1 MSEKRP
7 SRHPTRKLRSSVPA
21 KVPSAPKVPR
31 AAATIA
37 LPGPDAAP
45 RMLLEV
51 EDLAFVAVDE
61 ESVAIAH
68 LVDGVRTV
76 RELAAARG
84 ISVHEAR
91 LRVADLRDRH
101 VVAVE

>member
-1 MSEKRP
+1 MTRERP
-7 SRHPTRKLRSSVPA
+7 SRHPTRKLRSTRPP
-21 KVPSAPKVPR
+21 KVPSPPR
-31 AAATIA
+31 APATIA
-37 LPGPDAAP
+37 LPGLDVAP
-45 RMLLEV
+45 RMLLEP
-51 EDLAFVAVDE
+51 EDLGFVALDE

-84 ISVHEAR
+84 LSLHEAR

-101 VVAVE
+101 VIALE

>member
-1 MSEKRP
+1 MSRERP
-7 SRHPTRKLRSSVPA
+7 SRHPTRKLRSNVPPR
-21 KVPSAPKVPR
+21 VPSAPKVPR

-45 RMLLEV
+45 RMLL
-51 EDLAFVAVDE
+51 DLDDLGFVAIDQ

-68 LVDGVRTV
+68 LVDGIRTV

-84 ISVHEAR
+84 LSLHEAR

>member
-1 MSEKRP
+1 MSRERP
-7 SRHPTRKLRSSVPA
+7 SRHPTRKLRSNIPP
-21 KVPSAPKVPR
+21 KIPSAPKVPR

-45 RMLLEV
+45 RMLLELG
-51 EDLAFVAVDE
+51 DLSFVAIDA
-61 ESVAIAH
+61 ESVALAQ

-84 ISVHEAR
+84 ISLHEAR

>member
-1 MSEKRP
+1 MTKERP
-7 SRHPTRKLRSSVPA
+7 SRHPTRKLRSNVPPTL
-21 KVPSAPKVPR
+21 PSAPKVPR
-31 AAATIA
+31 ATTIA
-37 LPGPDAAP
+37 LPGADAAP
-45 RMLLEV
+45 RMLLELT
-51 EDLAFVAVDE
+51 DLGFVAIDE

-84 ISVHEAR
+84 ISLHEAR

-101 VVAVE
+101 VVAVD